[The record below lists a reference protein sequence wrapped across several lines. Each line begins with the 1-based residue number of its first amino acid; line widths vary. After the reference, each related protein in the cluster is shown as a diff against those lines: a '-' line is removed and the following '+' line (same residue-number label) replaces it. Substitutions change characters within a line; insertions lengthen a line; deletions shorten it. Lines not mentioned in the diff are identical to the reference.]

1 MSDVVVD
8 LPCRWNAWLL
18 HCLVRAQ
25 APNAATADG
34 FTLEY
39 YKTRWNYINSIDFVS
54 ACNIFSSVR
63 FPWSSLFTFLLFQL
77 WRQNEPSEPKLPE
90 SQTEGPPVHH
100 ISSHC
105 LQRCMPSL
113 KTHNHTR
120 TDTMMSSEVFW
131 KAFLVGFG
139 QKWVWNCVWYKPLLP
154 SEIRSCSPFSTR
166 VMLPIATLSCMTLRL
181 WLVLFMG
188 SWCWDSQTEKMLTWT
203 HGVMSELWLVWETHQ
218 WLVQSGEL
226 HEVWCED
233 ALLVALDDSW
243 LLWNQP

>member
-8 LPCRWNAWLL
+8 RPCLWNAWLL

-39 YKTRWNYINSIDFVS
+39 YKTRHNYINSVHFVLD
-54 ACNIFSSVR
+54 CNIFFSVC
-63 FPWSSLFTFLLFQL
+63 FPWRSSFTLLLFQL
-77 WRQNEPSEPKLPE
+77 WRQNEPSEPKLPGI
-90 SQTEGPPVHH
+90 QTEGPPVHH
-100 ISSHC
+100 ISSRC
-105 LQRCMPSL
+105 LRCCTLSL
-113 KTHNHTR
+113 KTHNHTKSK
-120 TDTMMSSEVFW
+120 TTLSSEVLW
-131 KAFLVGFG
+131 KAFWFG

-181 WLVLFMG
+181 WLVLSMG
-188 SWCWDSQTEKMLTWT
+188 SWCWGSQTEKMLTWT
-203 HGVMSELWLVWETHQ
+203 HGVMSGLWLVWETHQ

-226 HEVWCED
+226 HQVWCED
-233 ALLVALDDSW
+233 ALLVALDDRR